1 MGRQRPSTKGSVVV
15 TLETDTRSR
24 VSLKR
29 LGVPEH
35 RQYLAHVEDDG
46 TIVLIP
52 AVVMSEAEARFRN
65 NPDLV
70 ARIEDN
76 RQHPERL
83 VRRRRR

>member
-1 MGRQRPSTKGSVVV
+1 VDVV

-46 TIVLIP
+46 TIVLVP

-65 NPDLV
+65 DPELV

-83 VRRRRR
+83 ARRRRR